1 MTLFYSWVKLILM
14 KKLSLYIFLILMWC
28 NVGFA
33 ECVEGNCISGQ
44 GTLIDNGH
52 TYVGEFKDGKVH
64 GQGNLIYP
72 NGDKYVGEYQNGKR
86 HGQGTFTK
94 KNGDTYVGEWKNS
107 MKHGQGT
114 YTFANGD
121 EYFGEYKKDKKDGLG
136 IYTSADG
143 DVTGGEFK
151 EGKLFKKMWLPA
163 SLFKKDNRKR
173 ETVKKKEK

>member
-1 MTLFYSWVKLILM
+1 M
-14 KKLSLYIFLILMWC
+14 KKLSLYFFLVLMWC

-52 TYVGEFKDGKVH
+52 TYVGGFKDGKVH

-72 NGDKYVGEYQNGKR
+72 NGDKYV
-86 HGQGTFTK
+86 
-94 KNGDTYVGEWKNS
+94 
-107 MKHGQGT
+107 
-114 YTFANGD
+114 
-121 EYFGEYKKDKKDGLG
+121 GEYKKDKKDGLG

>member
-1 MTLFYSWVKLILM
+1 M
-14 KKLSLYIFLILMWC
+14 KKILGIVVLGLLWC

-52 TYVGEFKDGKVH
+52 TYVGGFKDGKVH

-94 KNGDTYVGEWKNS
+94 KNGDTYVGEWNNS
-107 MKHGQGT
+107 MRHGQGT
-114 YTFANGD
+114 YTYANGD

-173 ETVKKKEK
+173 ETVKKKEKKP

>member
-1 MTLFYSWVKLILM
+1 
-14 KKLSLYIFLILMWC
+14 MWC

-94 KNGDTYVGEWKNS
+94 KNGDTYVGEFKNS

-121 EYFGEYKKDKKDGLG
+121 EYFGAYKKDKKSIILAKNVEKQSK
-136 IYTSADG
+136 IYRNQL
-143 DVTGGEFK
+143 K
-151 EGKLFKKMWLPA
+151 ECQKSLDRKKYII
-163 SLFKKDNRKR
+163 F
-173 ETVKKKEK
+173 